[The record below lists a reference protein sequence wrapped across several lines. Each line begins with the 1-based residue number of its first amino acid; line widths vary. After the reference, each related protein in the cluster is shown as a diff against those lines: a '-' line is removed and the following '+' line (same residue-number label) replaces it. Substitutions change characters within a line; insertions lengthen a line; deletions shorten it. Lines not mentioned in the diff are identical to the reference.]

1 MSKKRKASISIK
13 YRILLGL
20 WMVQIPFLGL
30 FLYTSSVTRTQ
41 MNSQLAQSQTGL
53 MTVYVNSLQKQL
65 DHASAFLFVD
75 CWGSNAFAES
85 KAQENREGAAERL
98 TPILGKAAER

>member
-20 WMVQIPFLGL
+20 WMVQLPFLGL

-41 MNSQLAQSQTGL
+41 MNRQLAQSQTGL
-53 MTVYVNSLQKQL
+53 MTVYVNSLQKQQCL
-65 DHASAFLFVD
+65 CRGQRTGDP
-75 CWGSNAFAES
+75 G
-85 KAQENREGAAERL
+85 
-98 TPILGKAAER
+98 

>member
-13 YRILLGL
+13 YRLLLGL

-75 CWGSNAFAES
+75 
-85 KAQENREGAAERL
+85 
-98 TPILGKAAER
+98 